1 MLPNV
6 TMGYMLFSR
15 IRRLPLAAAVAAVR
29 AGLTTLIFWV
39 KPSSEVT
46 RTCFVPL
53 DPALLSQMRASTFMG
68 QRAVAPAK
76 DA

>member
-1 MLPNV
+1 MQVAESCTIVMLPNV
-6 TMGYMLFSR
+6 TMGYM
-15 IRRLPLAAAVAAVR
+15 AAAVAAVR